1 MTDLDQEG
9 ISGRLRA
16 RFVTYQEAPPRH
28 RYALLGL
35 ALVALVAIGY
45 GIYTW
50 YYWRHHIST
59 DDAYIT
65 AHIAPM
71 SARGPGIVV
80 EVAVND
86 NQDVKPDQDPPR
98 LESRAHAGARAQAL
112 LRLDPRDYE
121 VAVAQARAA
130 VVSAKGDLQNAVVSV
145 PLTDDSTKSLVQ
157 QADAALG
164 ATQHGTEM
172 ARQDL
177 EQRLAEIQSRLSAVD
192 AAEAAG
198 RSAQADYDRA
208 KLDRDRIAALVKGL
222 LVAQQDMDHAEAAYR
237 TAEAALDVARKRLD
251 QARSDV
257 FQAQAS
263 QRSQQA
269 AVAQSVRRVDESR
282 ASLENARSQ
291 RQQVGGRQARQG
303 RRAQAIAN
311 LQQAELNLVYCTIRA
326 PMAGRVSRKSVELGQ
341 VVTAGQALLAVVDL
355 DDVWVL
361 ANYKE
366 TELTDVRPGQSATV
380 TVDTY
385 PGKKFRARV
394 DSIQAGSGAVFS
406 LLPPENATGNF
417 VKVVQRVPVKLLFE
431 PGENA
436 QHLLVPGMSVVPII
450 STR

>member
-16 RFVTYQEAPPRH
+16 RFVTYQEAPPRR

-35 ALVALVAIGY
+35 ALLALVAIGY

-71 SARGPGIVV
+71 SARVPGIVV
-80 EVAVND
+80 EVTVND
-86 NQDVKPDQDPPR
+86 NQDVKPDQV
-98 LESRAHAGARAQAL
+98 L

-121 VAVAQARAA
+121 VAMAQARAA

-145 PLTDDSTKSLVQ
+145 PLTDDSTRSLVQ

-177 EQRLAEIQSRLSAVD
+177 EQRHAEIQSRLAAVA
-192 AAEAAG
+192 AAEAAV

-208 KLDRDRIAALVKGL
+208 KLDRDRTVALVKSL
-222 LVAQQDMDHAEAAYR
+222 LVAQQEMDHAEATYR
-237 TAEAALDVARKRLD
+237 TTEAALDAARKRLD

-291 RQQVGGRQARQG
+291 RQQVGVRQAQVEAAQG
-303 RRAQAIAN
+303 RLAQAIAN
-311 LQQAELNLVYCTIRA
+311 LQQAELNLDYCTIRA
-326 PMAGRVSRKSVELGQ
+326 PMGGRVSRKSVELGQ

-366 TELTDVRPGQSATV
+366 TELTEVRPGQSATI

-450 STR
+450 SIRP